1 MACTKKRMRPGEAR
15 IRGQKDPSNANGW
28 WFVAAP
34 SVSLQVQ
41 NADTARSVAI
51 FAGQKKTS
59 RGRDNRPM
67 RILIDFFPIAL
78 FVAAYKL
85 YDIYTATAVLM
96 AATVLQTGLIYAID
110 RKLQTMQ
117 KVTLVLVV
125 VFGVLTLAL
134 HDERFIKWKPTVLYA
149 SMAIVLGAALW
160 IWKKN
165 FLQILLGSQLS
176 LPQAVWAR
184 LTVIWVAY
192 FLFMAALNGYVAA
205 LYTTEQW
212 VNFKL
217 WGYAFPLVFIVGQGL
232 YISRYIKEDPK
243 EDPAIEEKS

>member
-1 MACTKKRMRPGEAR
+1 
-15 IRGQKDPSNANGW
+15 
-28 WFVAAP
+28 
-34 SVSLQVQ
+34 
-41 NADTARSVAI
+41 
-51 FAGQKKTS
+51 
-59 RGRDNRPM
+59 M

-96 AATVLQTGLIYAID
+96 AATVVQTGLIYAID

-117 KVTLVLVV
+117 KVTLVLIL
-125 VFGVLTLAL
+125 VFGMLTLAL

-149 SMAIVLGAALW
+149 SMAIVLAAALW

-165 FLQILLGSQLS
+165 FLQMLLGSQLK
-176 LPQAVWAR
+176 LPEAVWAR

-205 LYTTEQW
+205 LYSTEDW

-217 WGYAFPLVFIVGQGL
+217 WGYAFPLIFIVGQGL
-232 YISRYIKEDPK
+232 YIARYIRED
-243 EDPAIEEKS
+243 EPAETAAKDQP